1 MKSLIHADIF
11 FFVTTIIAI
20 LIGIFIIAVLVYIIR
35 ILRDVKKVSKTV
47 KEGTE
52 VIAEDLKNFQGVLK
66 EEGGQ
71 LRGLFKFL
79 TSFFVRTARRTKKTK
94 KE

>member
-1 MKSLIHADIF
+1 MRSFIHADIF
-11 FFVTTIIAI
+11 FFITTIVVI
-20 LIGIFIIAVLVYIIR
+20 LVGIFLVAVLIYIIR

-52 VIAEDLKNFQGVLK
+52 AIAGDIKDFQSTLR

-71 LRGLFKFL
+71 MRGLFKFL
-79 TSFFVRTARRTKKTK
+79 TGFFKKSIRKTK
-94 KE
+94 KAKKD